1 MAVPGITANG
11 VQGQI
16 ERLANAKA
24 ALKTA
29 IEAKGVTV
37 PSSTTLGG
45 YSALVDSIQ
54 TGVDTS
60 DATATAADMV
70 KGKTAYVKGQKVT
83 GSVTEIKS
91 GYKRNMPL
99 VSSSFF
105 QDYLWATASVGINYL
120 FRSGSKIEVKIPS
133 SQLGDTA
140 VSEVLAGKT
149 FTSSAGLKQSGTM
162 PNNGAVT
169 AEVGAGEVYTI
180 PKGYHDG
187 TGTVKGKAAA
197 ASGAYDI
204 TATDNADGSQNLAIV
219 DAGSAKIGHSVTFP
233 ATATNWEENASVN
246 SFLLLADGTK
256 KLMHDYSTIAGKTI
270 NDVAGI
276 VVVDGQTGAYMCK
289 MTLSSGTIAQAI
301 AGDFLSA
308 ITTAPNTTPTDAY
321 AGLSTVW
328 WPLTDITIS
337 AIEMYNT
344 D

>member
-219 DAGSAKIGHSVTFP
+219 DAGSEGAYSLPTSMYTIKLWNFP
-233 ATATNWEENASVN
+233 AGFFNSEIIDIRYWKNDATEANLQLTS
-246 SFLLLADGTK
+246 AD
-256 KLMHDYSTIAGKTI
+256 
-270 NDVAGI
+270 DVSIEAWNNGVLI
-276 VVVDGQTGAYMCK
+276 VVFNGNLGSHIYAATSMD
-289 MTLSSGTIAQAI
+289 S
-301 AGDFLSA
+301 
-308 ITTAPNTTPTDAY
+308 TTAHLTMD
-321 AGLSTVW
+321 
-328 WPLTDITIS
+328 PLVHQENRDEYTLTLFTQSIAPYIHIKYI
-337 AIEMYNT
+337 A
-344 D
+344 

>member
-1 MAVPGITANG
+1 MAQTVNQVVVNG
-11 VQGQI
+11 ETVLDLRADTVTPETLKKGY
-16 ERLANAKA
+16 KA
-24 ALKTA
+24 HDKSGASIIGTM
-29 IEAKGVTV
+29 EA
-37 PSSTTLGG
+37 
-45 YSALVDSIQ
+45 
-54 TGVDTS
+54 GVDTS

-197 ASGAYDI
+197 ASGAEKEVWVLNEVPSGTPGNFYTSFSSNGQVFTILASGEAYISYTQSESDEI
-204 TATDNADGSQNLAIV
+204 IAYEVESGGWLVPAYRKLIFDTPPTGDLLTWLQANGVKQTANLAVQPSKSVSITSNGTTTV
-219 DAGSAKIGHSVTFP
+219 VPDAPFDAVASVSVT
-233 ATATNWEENASVN
+233 TNVPGVQW
-246 SFLLLADGTK
+246 
-256 KLMHDYSTIAGKTI
+256 YSP
-270 NDVAGI
+270 V
-276 VVVDGQTGAYMCK
+276 
-289 MTLSSGTIAQAI
+289 S
-301 AGDFLSA
+301 
-308 ITTAPNTTPTDAY
+308 
-321 AGLSTVW
+321 
-328 WPLTDITIS
+328 
-337 AIEMYNT
+337 
-344 D
+344 

>member
-1 MAVPGITANG
+1 MAVPGVTKEGAKA
-11 VQGQI
+11 QI
-16 ERLANAKA
+16 ERLTNAKA

-45 YSALVDSIQ
+45 YSALVDSIR

-187 TGTVKGKAAA
+187 TGTVTGKAAA
-197 ASGAYDI
+197 EKEVWVLNNADAFSGYSGAIQFTSNGTLFYGI
-204 TATDNADGSQNLAIV
+204 TSAGAIALFYWLNTEGSETFSATDPEAEEATFIDQAYRKLIFDTPPTGDLLTWLQANGVKQTANLAIQPSKSV
-219 DAGSAKIGHSVTFP
+219 SITSNGTTTVTPDAPFDGVASVSVT
-233 ATATNWEENASVN
+233 TNVPGVQW
-246 SFLLLADGTK
+246 
-256 KLMHDYSTIAGKTI
+256 YSP
-270 NDVAGI
+270 V
-276 VVVDGQTGAYMCK
+276 
-289 MTLSSGTIAQAI
+289 S
-301 AGDFLSA
+301 
-308 ITTAPNTTPTDAY
+308 
-321 AGLSTVW
+321 
-328 WPLTDITIS
+328 
-337 AIEMYNT
+337 
-344 D
+344 

>member
-1 MAVPGITANG
+1 MAVPGVTKNG
-11 VQGQI
+11 VQDQI
-16 ERLANAKA
+16 DRLTNAKA
-24 ALKTA
+24 ALKTS

-60 DATATAADMV
+60 DATATAKDMV

-91 GYKRNMPL
+91 GYKKNMPL
-99 VSSSFF
+99 FSANVSL
-105 QDYLWATASVGINYL
+105 DYLWAVASVGINYL

-219 DAGSAKIGHSVTFP
+219 DAGSGSAYSLPTSTYTIKLWNFP
-233 ATATNWEENASVN
+233 SSFFDSETLNISYWKNDAARTNLQLTS
-246 SFLLLADGTK
+246 AD
-256 KLMHDYSTIAGKTI
+256 
-270 NDVAGI
+270 DVSIEAWNNGVLI
-276 VVVDGQTGAYMCK
+276 VVFNGNLGSHIYAATSMG
-289 MTLSSGTIAQAI
+289 S
-301 AGDFLSA
+301 
-308 ITTAPNTTPTDAY
+308 TTAHLTMDPLVYQENQDEYTLTLFTQ
-321 AGLSTVW
+321 STNRYIHIKYV
-328 WPLTDITIS
+328 
-337 AIEMYNT
+337 A
-344 D
+344 